1 MKTIAWLA
9 GIGTLVAAA
18 GYMLV
23 SLNRWE
29 WNRALF
35 FGLIV
40 LIAEVGLATGLVL
53 RRLARLEHAQHA
65 VIDPAVTEILRA
77 TRPPHPDRFA
87 WLKESTSG
95 TGTNVFIT
103 FLVGG
108 GIILSGIAW
117 VVDRVAST
125 PSTPVGEE
133 RLARELGNIS
143 YPRGGLLVD
152 DVTVLAQD
160 VPGADDAQ
168 IRKLLRRAGHA

>member
-1 MKTIAWLA
+1 VKTIAWLT
-9 GIGTLVAAA
+9 GIGTAVAA
-18 GYMLV
+18 GVYMIV

-40 LIAEVGLATGLVL
+40 LIAEVGMATGLVL
-53 RRLARLEHAQHA
+53 RRLTRLERANRE
-65 VIDPAVTEILRA
+65 VLDPMLREVLRA
-77 TRPPHPDRFA
+77 NRPPRQDRFS
-87 WLKESTSG
+87 WLRESTSQL
-95 TGTNVFIT
+95 NVFIT

-108 GIILSGIAW
+108 GIVLSGVAW

-125 PSTPVGEE
+125 TAGSVGDQ
-133 RLARELGNIS
+133 RLARRLQDVS
-143 YPRGGLLVD
+143 YPTGGLVVD

-168 IRKLLRRAGHA
+168 IRKLMRWASPR

>member
-1 MKTIAWLA
+1 MKTIAWLT
-9 GIGTLVAAA
+9 GIGTLLAA
-18 GYMLV
+18 GAYMLV

-40 LIAEVGLATGLVL
+40 LIAEVGLATGLIL
-53 RRLARLEHAQHA
+53 RRLARLEHAQHK
-65 VIDPAVTEILRA
+65 VVDPAVSEIVRA
-77 TRPPHPDRFA
+77 TRPAHPDRFA
-87 WLKESTSG
+87 WLKESTAG
-95 TGTNVFIT
+95 TTTQVFIT

-108 GIILSGIAW
+108 GILLSGIAW
-117 VVDRVAST
+117 IVDRVAST
-125 PSTPVGEE
+125 TSTPVGEE

-168 IRKLLRRAGHA
+168 IRKLLRRAGHG